1 MSSRLGDRLRRIN
14 QIASLVNSS
23 ADPKDVVDRIA
34 LAVCQQPPWSTSA
47 IMKVEPDAGYSV
59 LVTRHDPFVASR
71 QPLADRWKLDGS
83 PTRTVLETG
92 KPVVIP
98 DALDCEYPGYREE
111 ARASDYRTV
120 VLLPLASS
128 PDGGGLVMS
137 VHAQA
142 LVDVD
147 EDELR
152 FLETI
157 AHLAG
162 LAIARVDHIETQRS
176 LTRRLEHVLGVY
188 TMLMNRVMADV
199 SLEAMAALA
208 EELLGCPVVL
218 VDLLGNRATGG
229 APPADLQMS
238 RGDWDELVSVR
249 ARRRLCQLVRESD
262 AGESDVVTLAAPET
276 GAGLAL
282 TIAVERVIVDHR
294 TVGGL
299 LLLPG
304 GRKFD
309 NVDML
314 IVEALR
320 FAIGVL
326 LMRLLVRIGDE
337 SAAFND
343 FFGRLFDRGWQVP
356 DEIAARA
363 GRLGIAV
370 DRQARLLTLAL
381 PDGIRAADR
390 PTLLEP
396 IQHALARI
404 LSEGDQRGIVAV
416 HEGDAVLLWTG
427 DAEPPAD
434 LLSRLLHE
442 AEWILGARPIL
453 HVGEVASSLEKL
465 RTSRT
470 DAQRVVAL
478 ARRVGRSGRI
488 GDAEFDPV
496 ARMLATADPGAIREF
511 VVARLGRVEAH
522 DREHR
527 TGFIETLRVLLDTGM
542 RLQPTAD
549 RLGLH
554 VSTVRYRVE
563 RLRDQFGLDLQ
574 DPAQRF
580 GLELALRLRTG
591 LLSERPP
598 TDPMNESA

>member
-83 PTRTVLETG
+83 PTRKVLETG

-137 VHAQA
+137 VHAQNRI
-142 LVDVD
+142 DVD

-152 FLETI
+152 FLETV

-176 LTRRLEHVLGVY
+176 LTRRLEHAIGIY

-199 SLEAMAALA
+199 SLESMAALA

-218 VDLLGNRATGG
+218 VDLLANRATGS
-229 APPADLQMS
+229 APPVSLSMS
-238 RGDWDELVSVR
+238 RAAWDELVAVR
-249 ARRRLCQLVRESD
+249 VRRRLCQMVRETGD
-262 AGESDVVTLAAPET
+262 DDVVSLPLPDFQPGLTLA
-276 GAGLAL
+276 
-282 TIAVERVIVDHR
+282 IQVERVVVDHR

-304 GRKFD
+304 GRRFD

-320 FAIGVL
+320 FAVGVL

-343 FFGRLFDRGWQVP
+343 FFGRLFDRGWHVP

-381 PDGIRAADR
+381 PDGVRAADR
-390 PTLLEP
+390 PKLLEQL
-396 IQHALARI
+396 QHALARI
-404 LSEGDQRGIVAV
+404 LSEGDQRGIAAV
-416 HEGDAVLLWTG
+416 HEGDVVLLWTG
-427 DAEPPAD
+427 DAEPPAE
-434 LLSRLLHE
+434 LLTLLLHE
-442 AEWILGARPIL
+442 ADWILAARPIL
-453 HVGEVASSLEKL
+453 HVGGVASSLEKL
-465 RTSRT
+465 RTSRI

-488 GDAEFDPV
+488 DDTEFDPV
-496 ARMLATADPGAIREF
+496 ARMLATADPAAIREF
-511 VVARLGRVEAH
+511 VVARLGQVEAH

-527 TGFIETLRVLLDTGM
+527 TGFLDTLQVLLDTGM
-542 RLQPTAD
+542 RLQPAAD

-554 VSTVRYRVE
+554 VSTVRYRME
-563 RLRDQFGLDLQ
+563 RLRDQFGFDLQ

-591 LLSERPP
+591 LL
-598 TDPMNESA
+598 NEPGPYETNE

>member
-47 IMKVEPDAGYSV
+47 IMRVEPDAGYSV

-71 QPLADRWKLDGS
+71 RPLADRWKLDGS
-83 PTRTVLETG
+83 PTRKVLATG

-137 VHAQA
+137 IHAQSV
-142 LVDVD
+142 VDVD

-152 FLETI
+152 FLETV

-162 LAIARVDHIETQRS
+162 LAIARVDNIESQRS
-176 LTRRLEHVLGVY
+176 LTRRLEHAIGVY
-188 TMLMNRVMADV
+188 SMLMNRVMADV
-199 SLEAMAALA
+199 SLESMAALA

-218 VDLLGNRATGG
+218 VDLLGNRTTGG
-229 APPADLQMS
+229 TPPADLTMTPAA
-238 RGDWDELVSVR
+238 WDELVSVR
-249 ARRRLCQLVRESD
+249 ARRRLCQFVRESNT
-262 AGESDVVTLAAPET
+262 GEDDVLTLPEIEP
-276 GAGLAL
+276 GLAL
-282 TIAVERVIVDHR
+282 RLQVERVVVDHR
-294 TVGGL
+294 IVGGL

-304 GRKFD
+304 GRTFD

-320 FAIGVL
+320 FAVGVL

-343 FFGRLFDRGWQVP
+343 FFGRLFDRNWQTP

-363 GRLGIAV
+363 GRLGVAV
-370 DRQARLLTLAL
+370 DRPARLLTLAL
-381 PDGIRAADR
+381 SDGIKPADR
-390 PTLLEP
+390 SKLLEQ
-396 IQHALARI
+396 IQHALART
-404 LSEGDQRGIVAV
+404 LSEGDQRRIVAV
-416 HEGDAVLLWTG
+416 HEGDVVLLWTG
-427 DAEPPAD
+427 DAEPPAE
-434 LLSRLLHE
+434 LLTRLLHE
-442 AEWILGARPIL
+442 AEWILAARPIL
-453 HVGEVASSLEKL
+453 HVGEVATSLEKL
-465 RTSRT
+465 RASRI

-511 VVARLGRVEAH
+511 VVARLGPVEAY
-522 DREHR
+522 DRAHR
-527 TGFIETLRVLLDTGM
+527 TGFLETLQVLLETGM

-563 RLRDQFGLDLQ
+563 RLREQFGLDLQ

-591 LLSERPP
+591 PL
-598 TDPMNESA
+598 NEPASYGSDE

>member
-71 QPLADRWKLDGS
+71 QPLADRWTLDGS
-83 PTRTVLETG
+83 PTRKVLATG
-92 KPVVIP
+92 KPIVIP
-98 DALDCEYPGYREE
+98 DALECEYPGYREE

-128 PDGGGLVMS
+128 PDGSGLVMS
-137 VHAQA
+137 VHAQT

-152 FLETI
+152 FLETV

-162 LAIARVDHIETQRS
+162 LAIARVDRIEAQKN
-176 LTRRLEHVLGVY
+176 LTRRLEHALGVY
-188 TMLMNRVMADV
+188 NMLMNRVMADV
-199 SLEAMAALA
+199 SLESMAMLA
-208 EELLGCPVVL
+208 GELLGCPVVL
-218 VDLLGNRATGG
+218 VDLLGDRATGS
-229 APPADLQMS
+229 APPADLKMS
-238 RGDWDELVSVR
+238 PTEWDELVSVR
-249 ARRRLCQLVRESD
+249 ARRRLCQLVRESN
-262 AGESDVVTLAAPET
+262 AGEDDVAS
-276 GAGLAL
+276 LAL
-282 TIAVERVIVDHR
+282 PDIQTALPLSIQVERVVVDHR
-294 TVGGL
+294 IVGGL
-299 LLLPG
+299 LLLQG
-304 GRKFD
+304 GRRFD

-320 FAIGVL
+320 FAVGVQ

-337 SAAFND
+337 SAAFNE
-343 FFGRLFDRGWQVP
+343 FFGRLFDRNWQVP

-363 GRLGIAV
+363 GRLGVAV
-370 DRQARLLTLAL
+370 DRPARLLTLAL
-381 PDGIRAADR
+381 PDSIRAADR
-390 PTLLEP
+390 GKLLEQ
-396 IQHALARI
+396 IQHALART

-416 HEGDAVLLWTG
+416 HEGDVVLLWTG
-427 DAEPPAD
+427 DAEPPAG
-434 LLSRLLHE
+434 LLTRLLHE
-442 AEWILGARPIL
+442 AEWILATRPIL
-453 HVGEVASSLEKL
+453 HVGEVATSLEKL
-465 RTSRT
+465 RVSRT

-496 ARMLATADPGAIREF
+496 SRMLATADPAAIREF
-511 VVARLGRVEAH
+511 VVARLGQVEAH
-522 DREHR
+522 DRAHR
-527 TGFIETLRVLLDTGM
+527 TGFLETLQVLLDTGM

-554 VSTVRYRVE
+554 VSTVRYRME

-580 GLELALRLRTG
+580 GLELALRLRSG
-591 LLSERPP
+591 LLNEP
-598 TDPMNESA
+598 TSYGIR

>member
-71 QPLADRWKLDGS
+71 QPLADRWTLDGS
-83 PTRTVLETG
+83 PTRKVLATG
-92 KPVVIP
+92 KPIVIP

-137 VHAQA
+137 VHAQI

-147 EDELR
+147 QDELR
-152 FLETI
+152 FLETV

-162 LAIARVDHIETQRS
+162 LAIARVDHIEAQKN
-176 LTRRLEHVLGVY
+176 LTRRLEHALGVY
-188 TMLMNRVMADV
+188 NMLMNRVMADV
-199 SLEAMAALA
+199 SLESMAMLA

-229 APPADLQMS
+229 AAPADLKMS
-238 RGDWDELVSVR
+238 RSEWDELVSVR
-249 ARRRLCQLVRESD
+249 ARRRLCQLVRENN
-262 AGESDVVTLAAPET
+262 AGEDDVVS
-276 GAGLAL
+276 LAL
-282 TIAVERVIVDHR
+282 PDTQPALALSIQVERVVVDHR
-294 TVGGL
+294 IVGGL
-299 LLLPG
+299 LLLLG
-304 GRKFD
+304 GRRFD

-320 FAIGVL
+320 FAVGVQ
-326 LMRLLVRIGDE
+326 LMRLLLRIGDE
-337 SAAFND
+337 SAAFNE
-343 FFGRLFDRGWQVP
+343 FFGRLFDRNWQVP

-363 GRLGIAV
+363 GRLGVAV
-370 DRQARLLTLAL
+370 DRPARLLTLAL
-381 PDGIRAADR
+381 PDGIRTADR
-390 PTLLEP
+390 GKLLEQ
-396 IQHALARI
+396 IQHALART

-416 HEGDAVLLWTG
+416 HEGDVVLLWAG
-427 DAEPPAD
+427 DAEPPVE
-434 LLSRLLHE
+434 LLTRLLHE
-442 AEWILGARPIL
+442 AEWILAARPIL
-453 HVGEVASSLEKL
+453 HVGEIAVSLEKL
-465 RTSRT
+465 RASRT

-496 ARMLATADPGAIREF
+496 SRMLATADPAAIREF
-511 VVARLGRVEAH
+511 VVARLGQVEAH

-527 TGFIETLRVLLDTGM
+527 TGFLETLQVLLDTGM

-554 VSTVRYRVE
+554 VSTVRYRME

-580 GLELALRLRTG
+580 GLELALRLRSG
-591 LLSERPP
+591 LL
-598 TDPMNESA
+598 NEPVSYGSDE

>member
-34 LAVCQQPPWSTSA
+34 LSVCQQPPWSTSA

-71 QPLADRWKLDGS
+71 RPLADRWKLDGS
-83 PTRTVLETG
+83 PTRKVLETG

-128 PDGGGLVMS
+128 TDGGGLVMS
-137 VHAQA
+137 VHAQT

-147 EDELR
+147 GDELQ
-152 FLETI
+152 FLGTV

-176 LTRRLEHVLGVY
+176 TTRRLEHAIGVY

-199 SLEAMAALA
+199 SLESMTTLA
-208 EELLGCPVVL
+208 EELLGCSVVL
-218 VDLLGNRATGG
+218 VDLLGNRATGSS
-229 APPADLQMS
+229 PPADLKMA
-238 RGDWDELVSVR
+238 RTEWDELVSVR

-262 AGESDVVTLAAPET
+262 AGEDNVATLSLPDLKP
-276 GAGLAL
+276 GLTL
-282 TIAVERVIVDHR
+282 TIQVERVIVDHR

-304 GRKFD
+304 GRRFD

-320 FAIGVL
+320 FAVGVL

-343 FFGRLFDRGWQVP
+343 FFGRLFDRSWQAP
-356 DEIAARA
+356 DEIVARA

-370 DRQARLLTLAL
+370 DRPARLLTVAL
-381 PDGIRAADR
+381 PDGIRATDR
-390 PTLLEP
+390 PKLLEQ

-416 HEGDAVLLWTG
+416 HEGDVVLLWTG
-427 DAEPPAD
+427 DVEPPTV
-434 LLSRLLHE
+434 LLTRLLHE
-442 AEWILGARPIL
+442 AEWILAARPIL
-453 HVGEVASSLEKL
+453 HVGEAVASLDKL
-465 RTSRT
+465 HTSRT

-496 ARMLATADPGAIREF
+496 ARMLATADPAAIREF
-511 VVARLGRVEAH
+511 VTARLGRVEAH

-527 TGFIETLRVLLDTGM
+527 SGFLETLKVLLDTGM

-554 VSTVRYRVE
+554 VSTVRYRAE

-591 LLSERPP
+591 LLNAPDP
-598 TDPMNESA
+598 YKTDQ

>member
-1 MSSRLGDRLRRIN
+1 MSSRLGERLRRIN

-34 LAVCQQPPWSTSA
+34 LSVCQQPPWSTSA

-71 QPLADRWKLDGS
+71 RPLADRWKLDGS
-83 PTRTVLETG
+83 PTRKVLETG

-98 DALDCEYPGYREE
+98 DAVDCEYPGYREE

-128 PDGGGLVMS
+128 PDGSGLVMS
-137 VHAQA
+137 VHAQNR
-142 LVDVD
+142 VEVD
-147 EDELR
+147 EDELH

-176 LTRRLEHVLGVY
+176 TTRRLEHAIGVY

-199 SLEAMAALA
+199 SLESMATLA
-208 EELLGCPVVL
+208 DELLGCPVVL
-218 VDLLGNRATGG
+218 VDLLGNRATGS
-229 APPADLQMS
+229 APPADLPVVRAEWS
-238 RGDWDELVSVR
+238 ELVSVR
-249 ARRRLCQLVRESD
+249 GRRRLCQLVRESND
-262 AGESDVVTLAAPET
+262 SNDNVVSLSLSEIGP
-276 GAGLAL
+276 GLAL
-282 TIAVERVIVDHR
+282 SIQIERVIVDHR

-299 LLLPG
+299 LLLQG

-320 FAIGVL
+320 FAVGVL

-343 FFGRLFDRGWQVP
+343 FFGRLFDRSWPAP

-370 DRQARLLTLAL
+370 DRPVRLLTVAL
-381 PDGIRAADR
+381 PDGIRATDR
-390 PTLLEP
+390 PKLLEQ
-396 IQHALARI
+396 IQHVLARI
-404 LSEGDQRGIVAV
+404 LSEGDQRGIVAM
-416 HEGDAVLLWTG
+416 HEGDVVLLWTG

-434 LLSRLLHE
+434 LLTRLLHE
-442 AEWILGARPIL
+442 AEWILAARPIL
-453 HVGEVASSLEKL
+453 HVGEVATSLEKL
-465 RTSRT
+465 RASRT

-496 ARMLATADPGAIREF
+496 ARMLATADPTAIREF
-511 VVARLGRVEAH
+511 VAARLGQVVAH

-527 TGFIETLRVLLDTGM
+527 SGFLETLQVLLDTGM

-554 VSTVRYRVE
+554 VSTVRYRAE

-591 LLSERPP
+591 LLNELFSYVSE
-598 TDPMNESA
+598 E

>member
-34 LAVCQQPPWSTSA
+34 LSVCQQPPWSTSA

-71 QPLADRWKLDGS
+71 RPLADRWKLDGS
-83 PTRTVLETG
+83 PTRKVLETG

-128 PDGGGLVMS
+128 TDGGGLVMS
-137 VHAQA
+137 VHAQT

-147 EDELR
+147 GDELQ
-152 FLETI
+152 FLETV

-162 LAIARVDHIETQRS
+162 LAMARVDHIETQRS
-176 LTRRLEHVLGVY
+176 TTRRLEHAIGVY

-199 SLEAMAALA
+199 SLESMTTLA
-208 EELLGCPVVL
+208 EELLLCPVVL
-218 VDLLGNRATGG
+218 VDLLGNRTTGS
-229 APPADLQMS
+229 APPADLKMA
-238 RGDWDELVSVR
+238 RTEWDELVSVR

-262 AGESDVVTLAAPET
+262 AGEDNVATLSLPDLKP
-276 GAGLAL
+276 GLTL
-282 TIAVERVIVDHR
+282 TIQVERVIVDHR

-304 GRKFD
+304 GRPFD

-320 FAIGVL
+320 FAVGVL

-343 FFGRLFDRGWQVP
+343 FFGRLFDRNWQVP
-356 DEIAARA
+356 DEIVARA

-370 DRQARLLTLAL
+370 DRPARLLTVAL
-381 PDGIRAADR
+381 PDGIRATDR
-390 PTLLEP
+390 PKLLEQ

-416 HEGDAVLLWTG
+416 HEGDVVLLWTG

-434 LLSRLLHE
+434 LLTRLLHE
-442 AEWILGARPIL
+442 AEWILAARPIL
-453 HVGEVASSLEKL
+453 HVGEAAASLDKL
-465 RTSRT
+465 HTSRT

-496 ARMLATADPGAIREF
+496 ARLLATADPAAIREF
-511 VVARLGRVEAH
+511 VTARLGRVEAH

-527 TGFIETLRVLLDTGM
+527 SGFLETLKVLLDTGM

-554 VSTVRYRVE
+554 VSTVRYRAE

-591 LLSERPP
+591 LL
-598 TDPMNESA
+598 NEPGSL